1 MTENPKFKIIA
12 HNTPEYWDLVDL
24 RTLVLR
30 KPLNLVFSIDELIKE
45 HNQHHF
51 GVWIDNQPVATL
63 ILAETD
69 TDTIK
74 MRQVCTHPDY
84 QGRGIGKAL
93 ASFAEKWG
101 KENGYS
107 KINCHARATA
117 VPFYKSMGYQIV
129 SEMFYEVGLE
139 HYKMEKNL

>member
-1 MTENPKFKIIA
+1 MTDNLKFKISE

-30 KPLNLVFSIDELIKE
+30 KPINLTFSIEELIVE
-45 HNQHHF
+45 YSQHHF
-51 GVWIDNQPVATL
+51 GAWIDKFPVATL
-63 ILAETD
+63 IMAETD
-69 TDTIK
+69 NQAIK

-84 QGRGIGKAL
+84 QGKGIGKSL
-93 ASFAEKWG
+93 TLFAEKWAQ
-101 KENGYS
+101 ENEFS
-107 KINCHARATA
+107 TINCHARANA

-139 HYKMEKNL
+139 HYKMEKNI